1 MQERFYLSKNGE
13 YVGPFLVEEIVA
25 LVKQGQ
31 HFWTD
36 YLYDE
41 TKEEWVM
48 LMEHASFAPHMSM
61 EGVKRPSNAP
71 PLNLQAKQL
80 EKLKDK
86 AWYILKDGNNYGPF
100 SKIELVQM
108 LQEKALYEFDYIWA
122 EGQSAWR
129 RVSEV
134 EDFSAD
140 SIRNLKE
147 SGFDDVKE
155 IFFRR
160 RHVRAQ
166 YGCSLIIHNNK
177 KVFKGKSMELG
188 AGGAG
193 VIVDGD
199 SFVPG
204 QQIYLHFQP
213 GDGVPPF
220 NAICEVV
227 SKSKAPAMKGFANP
241 MKYGV
246 KFTTIP
252 QAVRESIRTF
262 ATKAA

>member
-1 MQERFYLSKNGE
+1 MQDKFYLSKNGE
-13 YVGPFLVEEIVA
+13 YVGPYRVSEIVQM
-25 LVKQGQ
+25 VQDGQ

-41 TKEEWVM
+41 EKEEWIM
-48 LMEHASFAPHMSM
+48 MMEHPEFALKMNM
-61 EGVKRPSNAP
+61 DGVKRPKENSSP
-71 PLNLQAKQL
+71 KIESKLV
-80 EKLKDK
+80 EKLKEK

-108 LQEKALYEFDYIWA
+108 LQEKALFEFDYIWS
-122 EGQSAWR
+122 EGIPAWK

-134 EDFSAD
+134 EDFNAEA
-140 SIRNLKE
+140 IRHLQA

-155 IFFRR
+155 VFFRR
-160 RHVRAQ
+160 RHVRTQ

-177 KVFKGKSMELG
+177 TVFKGKSLELS

-193 VIVDGD
+193 ILIDHD
-199 SFVPG
+199 SFNPG

-227 SKSKAPAMKGFANP
+227 SKSKGDSVKGFANP
-241 MKYGV
+241 TKYGV
-246 KFTTIP
+246 RFTTIP
-252 QAVRESIRTF
+252 QAVRETIRTY